1 MKRGFLN
8 IVHEVH
14 RPVHHG
20 LKMACWLSFAESSC
34 LKYPGGLQERFFV
47 RKLSREGPSW
57 ESMKKELELFAF
69 SCDKYVSG
77 LWTHKELFEGQGQVM
92 FRVERC
98 GLGSTFQWNWL
109 ICLEVF

>member
-1 MKRGFLN
+1 MASKWHVGSLLRSHPASNTLVDCRRDFL
-8 IVHEVH
+8 
-14 RPVHHG
+14 
-20 LKMACWLSFAESSC
+20 S
-34 LKYPGGLQERFFV
+34 

-57 ESMKKELELFAF
+57 GSMKKELELFAF